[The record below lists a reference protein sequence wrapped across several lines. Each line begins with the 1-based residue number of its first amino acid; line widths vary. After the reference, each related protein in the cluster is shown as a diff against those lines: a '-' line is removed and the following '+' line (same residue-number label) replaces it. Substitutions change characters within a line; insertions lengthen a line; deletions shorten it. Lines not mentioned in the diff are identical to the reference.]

1 MLPDD
6 EPERPDLGTESG
18 QPPAASPTNRGGGVG
33 YPFALALIAI
43 LAFAGGLIARDW
55 LFPSR
60 SLGPSL
66 EAAFEAKLAPLQA
79 QLEALTAL
87 PEEIAKLREGLG
99 QVQDELAALRE
110 RQKAQAQAAKGLPV
124 EAEPLV
130 ISADDDPAMGSEDAP
145 VVIIEFSDFQCPYCK
160 RFHETTLPK
169 IIEQY
174 VNTGKVRF
182 VYRDFPLTQIHPNAG
197 LAALA
202 AECADEQNSFWP
214 MHDLLFERQGE
225 WAGSSNAQAVFEG
238 YARELGLDVEQFS
251 ECLSSQRY
259 AEEVLKDLR
268 DGVSYGVKGTPAF
281 FINGEKLEGAW
292 PFGKFQEV
300 IDAALAKAEADAT
313 EE

>member
-1 MLPDD
+1 MFPDD
-6 EPERPDLGTESG
+6 EEEREPTAQPERPDLETESVR
-18 QPPAASPTNRGGGVG
+18 PPASPASQGRGVG
-33 YPFALALIAI
+33 YAFALVAI

-55 LFPSR
+55 LFPPSR
-60 SLGPSL
+60 SLELSL
-66 EAAFEAKLAPLQA
+66 EALQA

-110 RQKAQAQAAKGLPV
+110 QQKAQAAKGRPV
-124 EAEPLV
+124 EAEPTA

-145 VVIIEFSDFQCPYCK
+145 VVVIEFSDFQCPFCK

-169 IIEQY
+169 LIEQY

-281 FINGEKLEGAW
+281 FINGDKLEGAW
-292 PFGKFQEV
+292 PFGKFKDV
-300 IDAALAKAEADAT
+300 IDAALARAEADAAG
-313 EE
+313 E